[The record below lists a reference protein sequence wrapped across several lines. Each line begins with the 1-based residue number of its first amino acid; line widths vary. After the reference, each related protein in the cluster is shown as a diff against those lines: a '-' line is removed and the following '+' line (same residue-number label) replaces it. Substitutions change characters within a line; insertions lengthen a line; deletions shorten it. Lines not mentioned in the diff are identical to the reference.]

1 MKGRRRRSDVNGSMT
16 DLIGG
21 IILDALSPL
30 TGPRKRE
37 APPKTGKPGIAKYR
51 KTKRRAK
58 EARRRNR

>member
-1 MKGRRRRSDVNGSMT
+1 MNGSMT